1 LEAVGSAD
9 VQTFEENSRA
19 VRKEG
24 REKEREAG
32 RQAGMEG
39 TEREGGGTKVGRKDD
54 REEGRWR
61 EG

>member
-24 REKEREAG
+24 MKEEREAG
-32 RQAGMEG
+32 RQTGMEG
-39 TEREGGGTKVGRKDD
+39 DREGGRRNEG
-54 REEGRWR
+54 REEGR
-61 EG
+61 